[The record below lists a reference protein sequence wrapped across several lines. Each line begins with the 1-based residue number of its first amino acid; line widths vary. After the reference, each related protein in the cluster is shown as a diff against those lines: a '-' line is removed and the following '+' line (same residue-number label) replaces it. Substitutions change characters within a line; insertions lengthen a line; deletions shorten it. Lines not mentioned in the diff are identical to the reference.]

1 MSQEPMLDK
10 ILEAYPGEL
19 FLRADG
25 FDGCIIGI
33 EPNKMVIAYSCKRC
47 IDEIVGRGYN
57 YVDAVEFFEFSVRN
71 VDFGPK
77 TPVFIED
84 NFD

>member
-1 MSQEPMLDK
+1 MSKEPMLNK

-25 FDGCIIGI
+25 FDEAIIGV
-33 EPNKMVIAYSCKRC
+33 EPETMVIAYSCKRC
-47 IDEIVGRGYN
+47 VQSLIDKGYD
-57 YVDAVEFFEFSVRN
+57 YVDAIEFFESSVRG
-71 VDFGPK
+71 VDFGSK
-77 TPVFIED
+77 TPIFIED

>member
-1 MSQEPMLDK
+1 MTQEPILNK
-10 ILEAYPGEL
+10 ILEAYPDEL

-25 FDGCIIGI
+25 FDDAIIGVQTD
-33 EPNKMVIAYSCKRC
+33 KMVIAYSCKKC
-47 IDEIVGRGYN
+47 VDILTEKGYD
-57 YVDAVEFFEFSVRN
+57 YVDAIDFFEFSVKN
-71 VDFGPK
+71 VDFGKK

>member
-1 MSQEPMLDK
+1 MSQETILNK
-10 ILEAYPGEL
+10 ILDNYPDEL

-25 FDGCIIGI
+25 FDEAIIGI
-33 EPNKMVIAYSCKRC
+33 ETERMVIVYSSKACVK
-47 IDEIVGRGYN
+47 ILTDKGYD
-57 YVDAVEFFEFSVRN
+57 YVDAIDFFEFSVKN
-71 VDFGPK
+71 VDFGKK